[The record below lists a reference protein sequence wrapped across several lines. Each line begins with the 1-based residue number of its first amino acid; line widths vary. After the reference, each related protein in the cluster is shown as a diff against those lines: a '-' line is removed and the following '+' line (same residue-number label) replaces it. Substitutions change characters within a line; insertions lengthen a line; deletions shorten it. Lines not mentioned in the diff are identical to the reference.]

1 MFEIFNGLRDC
12 KILFLFLCLC
22 AGPSVLAQ
30 QLEVEPE
37 QEQQEQGLGQED
49 SLKFTRRF
57 PGKFNLRLI
66 LQDRPMYLQLR
77 EGGNNLEYRP
87 NTRPMIGFGANIL
100 DIGASFSFQLPGGG
114 TKRQEE
120 FGTTISRDY
129 QLNLFIKHFLTK
141 LHYQHYQGFY
151 LNNTAAWQDRVA
163 FENRPL
169 QQDLVLRKALISALY
184 IINPDKLTLRVY
196 NNAQK
201 QVRGGGSFTVMT
213 AVNYFSIKNND
224 LLIPRDFRS
233 YYRADARLR
242 EGRFGGF
249 SFMPGYSHSFVVEN
263 FYMNLTVA
271 AGPELQYR
279 QYQSKVA
286 MDAGLRL
293 QGNISLMGAV
303 GYDNNV
309 YFAGI
314 HFADQRN
321 RYRGGALQIMHN
333 TGLLRLSIG
342 RRFPDNRWIKSI
354 RKWDFYQTIMDF
366 L

>member
-1 MFEIFNGLRDC
+1 M
-12 KILFLFLCLC
+12 
-22 AGPSVLAQ
+22 AQ
-30 QLEVEPE
+30 QLEVGPQEEKPE
-37 QEQQEQGLGQED
+37 AGQQD
-49 SLKFTRRF
+49 SLTYVRRY

-77 EGGNNLEYRP
+77 DGENNLEYRP
-87 NTRPMIGFGANIL
+87 NAGPMIGLGANIL
-100 DIGASFSFQLPGGG
+100 DLGGSFSFQLPGTYAKG
-114 TKRQEE
+114 QDE

-129 QLNLFIKHFLTK
+129 QLNLFIRHFLTK
-141 LHYQHYQGFY
+141 LHYQDYRGFY
-151 LNNTAAWQDRVA
+151 LNNASDWEDRVLL
-163 FENRPL
+163 EERPL
-169 QQDLVLRKALISALY
+169 EQGLAMRKALISALY
-184 IINPDKLTLRVY
+184 IINPEKLTLRVY

-201 QVRGGGSFTVMT
+201 QVRGAGSFTLMT
-213 AVNYFSIKNND
+213 AFNYFGIRND
-224 LLIPRDFRS
+224 GLLIPQDFRRYFTS
-233 YYRADARLR
+233 DAWLR
-242 EGRFGGF
+242 EGRFLGF
-249 SFMPGYSHSFVVEN
+249 AFMPGYSHSFVIEN

-279 QYQSKVA
+279 QYESELTSE
-286 MDAGLRL
+286 AGLRF

-321 RYRGGALQIMHN
+321 RYRGGGLQVMHN
-333 TGLLRLSIG
+333 TSLLRLSVG

-354 RKWDFYQTIMDF
+354 RQWDFYQKIMSF